1 MATKCDFYIHARME
15 ERWIPHFLAFLKQM
29 QKNGEQGHS
38 ETLAFFSDGDGDFLP
53 KFAFLVDDEIEA
65 ASEKVKPREY
75 SAFRGM
81 KLYDAG

>member
-1 MATKCDFYIHARME
+1 MATKCDFYIHTRME
-15 ERWIPHFLAFLKQM
+15 ERWIPYFLAFLKRM

-38 ETLAFFSDGDGDFLP
+38 ETLAFFSDGDGDFRP

-65 ASEKVKPREY
+65 ASERVNPE
-75 SAFRGM
+75 FCELGLDV

>member
-15 ERWIPHFLAFLKQM
+15 ERWIPYFLAFLKQM

-38 ETLAFFSDGDGDFLP
+38 ETLAFFSDGDGDFRP
-53 KFAFLVDDEIEA
+53 QFKFLVDDEIEA
-65 ASEKVKPREY
+65 ASRTVTPKQINPDWKV
-75 SAFRGM
+75 